1 MMQLSYEAIDAGR
14 RLIYEVA
21 GQQIVVDAGDSWAAE
36 VVEKFFS
43 GWYLILSNP
52 SPACDSLEAADII
65 FNRNVTAPIIPR
77 SWSRFEIAGG
87 GTCWSDGR
95 TSYVELEGS
104 VIAYG
109 HAPNDTVEVWIPKP
123 LEVTSPALTRI
134 VTYALSA
141 ALRRRRLFELHSG
154 AVIEPQSETG
164 VLIIGPSGSGKS
176 TLTVQLATAGWSF
189 LTDDVLVLDLAN
201 ARVTAW
207 PMRRSFAI
215 TSETYAS
222 SSFLQQTASL
232 DYLQIQFA
240 DKRQFTPHTTF
251 ASNFSERCIPATLFF
266 TELGNVEC
274 SSVTRLTTAETMSR
288 LIRMNPWCCYDRST
302 ASEHLATLS
311 GLASQSTGYSL
322 LAGRDL
328 LEPQIAAD
336 LLARYAQA
344 GRKQ

>member
-1 MMQLSYEAIDAGR
+1 MQLSYKPIDASR

-36 VVEKFFS
+36 VVEKFFA
-43 GWYLILSNP
+43 GWYLTLSTH
-52 SPACDSLEAADII
+52 SLSSNYRQVPDII
-65 FNRNVTAPIIPR
+65 FSHSVTAPIIPR

-87 GTCWSDGR
+87 GTCWSHGH

-109 HAPNDTVEVWIPKP
+109 HVPADTVEVWIPEP
-123 LEVTSPALTRI
+123 LELTSPALTRI

-207 PMRRSFAI
+207 PM
-215 TSETYAS
+215 
-222 SSFLQQTASL
+222 
-232 DYLQIQFA
+232 
-240 DKRQFTPHTTF
+240 
-251 ASNFSERCIPATLFF
+251 C
-266 TELGNVEC
+266 
-274 SSVTRLTTAETMSR
+274 
-288 LIRMNPWCCYDRST
+288 
-302 ASEHLATLS
+302 
-311 GLASQSTGYSL
+311 
-322 LAGRDL
+322 
-328 LEPQIAAD
+328 
-336 LLARYAQA
+336 
-344 GRKQ
+344 

>member
-1 MMQLSYEAIDAGR
+1 MLLALAKAHKWVFKMSTQQNIKEQINPALQVSGLFVQL
-14 RLIYEVA
+14 
-21 GQQIVVDAGDSWAAE
+21 QQQQLLHNISFA
-36 VVEKFFS
+36 
-43 GWYLILSNP
+43 LP
-52 SPACDSLEAADII
+52 
-65 FNRNVTAPIIPR
+65 
-77 SWSRFEIAGG
+77 AGG
-87 GTCWSDGR
+87 HLGIT
-95 TSYVELEGS
+95 
-104 VIAYG
+104 
-109 HAPNDTVEVWIPKP
+109 
-123 LEVTSPALTRI
+123 
-134 VTYALSA
+134 
-141 ALRRRRLFELHSG
+141 
-154 AVIEPQSETG
+154 
-164 VLIIGPSGSGKS
+164 GPSGSGKS

-189 LTDDVLVLDLAN
+189 LTDDVLVLELAN

-207 PMRRSFAI
+207 AMRRSFAI

-222 SSFLQQTASL
+222 SSFLQNTTSL
-232 DYLQIQFA
+232 DYLQNQFA

-251 ASNFSERCIPATLFF
+251 ASNFRDRSVPATLFF
-266 TELGNVEC
+266 SELGNVER